1 MRRFAVALTVLSFPF
16 GLRADFSYT
25 ETSKITGGAM
35 AGAMKFAGIFSKK
48 LREPIQSTVA
58 VKGNRMFHGSN
69 DSAQVID
76 LDAETITQIDYTRKQ
91 YSVMTFAEMVEAM
104 KAATEKMSQ
113 ARQEAAAQQP
123 TAGQPT
129 AQMEYKISVKET
141 GQTKEIN
148 GFSTKQVVMTLEAE
162 MKDKKSGETGTM
174 DMTADMWIAPKVKG
188 HEEIDEFY
196 KRMAQKIAFT
206 PAGMQLAAAGAGQMQ
221 GGMVKIQGE
230 VAKMNGIAIVNTI
243 RMGVAGDGTS
253 GGGGSAQPSSS
264 ASSQPAPSMK
274 DALGGAV
281 LGGFGRFG
289 RRKPK
294 EEPKKEEPKQEQTPP
309 PQQQPQQGSASL
321 MEMTVEMSGLTQAPV
336 DASRFQVPS
345 GFKMVESPMKKM
357 SQQ

>member
-1 MRRFAVALTVLSFPF
+1 MVNMRRFVLALTVLSLPV

-25 ETSKITGGAM
+25 ETTKITGGAM
-35 AGAMKFAGIFSKK
+35 AGAMKVAGIFSKK

-69 DSAQVID
+69 DSAQMID
-76 LDAETITQIDYTRKQ
+76 LDAETITQIDYARKQ
-91 YSVMTFAEMVEAM
+91 YSVMTFAEMVQAM

-113 ARQEAAAQQP
+113 ARQEAASQP
-123 TAGQPT
+123 AGDPAN

-162 MKDKKSGETGTM
+162 VKDKKSGQTGMM

-188 HEEIDEFY
+188 HEEVDEFY

-230 VAKMNGIAIVNTI
+230 VAKMNGVAIVNTI
-243 RMGVAGDGTS
+243 RMGAAGDGTATA
-253 GGGGSAQPSSS
+253 GGSAQPSSS

-274 DALGGAV
+274 EALGGAV

-294 EEPKKEEPKQEQTPP
+294 EEPKKEEPKPEQSAQT
-309 PQQQPQQGSASL
+309 QPQAGSASL
-321 MEMTVEMSGLTQAPV
+321 MEMTTEISGLTQAPV
-336 DASRFQVPS
+336 EASRFEVPS
-345 GFKMVESPMKKM
+345 GFKKVESPMKRM
-357 SQQ
+357 SQ